1 MIETNPITRLISY
14 ARPYLRK
21 SILAVLML
29 FLVVIMELFIPQLI
43 QRIIDQGIAQ
53 KDMTVIVNTSIL
65 LIGVAIIEAL
75 FSIGNTLLSLRVAQS
90 YAADIRSA
98 LFHKVQSFS
107 FSNMDQFTTGQ
118 LMVRLTSDVNMM
130 QMLVI
135 LSLRLL
141 IRAPLTMAGSVFFM
155 IMSSR
160 ELAMIMLVMLPAT
173 SIVVGVFAAKAL
185 PLFSLVQKK
194 LDKLNQVLQENL
206 AGVRIVKAFVRA
218 EHESKRFDLANTDLM
233 SNNIKVMQLLSILAP
248 ATFLVLNI
256 GTVSILW
263 FGGLQ
268 VIAGTFTVG
277 EVLAFINYMLMT
289 MFPLMMLTMMAG
301 QISAAEASAQRIVEV
316 LDTEIEVKNNSEAA
330 PLPSKSGRVAFENV
344 SFSYNRN
351 ISESVLKNINLVTEA
366 GQTVAILGATGSG
379 KSSLIHLISRFYD
392 VTEGRVTFDGVD
404 VRDILLESLRAQVGI
419 ALQESVLFSGT
430 IRDNIRYG
438 RPDAKKE
445 EVISAAKIAQAHDF
459 IMALPDGY
467 DTLVGQ
473 RGVNLSGGEKQRIA
487 IARALLVQPRVLI
500 LDDSTS
506 SVDVETEIK
515 LQNALDDFMKGRTTF
530 IVAQRISTV
539 LKADKIVVLDKGQ
552 IVAEGTHT
560 ELMTS
565 SPIYREIYDSQ
576 LGNGG
581 ATQ

>member
-1 MIETNPITRLISY
+1 MNPIIRLASY

-29 FLVVIMELFIPQLI
+29 VLVVIVELFIPQLI
-43 QRIIDQGIAQ
+43 QRIIDQGIVQ
-53 KDMTVIVNTSIL
+53 KNMTVIVNTSL
-65 LIGVAIIEAL
+65 LLVGVAVMGAL
-75 FSIGNTLLSLRVAQS
+75 LSIGNTLLSLRVAQS
-90 YAADIRSA
+90 YAADLRSA
-98 LFHKVQSFS
+98 LFHRIQSFS
-107 FSNMDQFTTGQ
+107 FGNMDQFTTGQ

-130 QMLVI
+130 QMLVN

-141 IRAPLTMAGSVFFM
+141 ILAPLSMAGSVFFM
-155 IMSSR
+155 IMISR
-160 ELAMIMLVMLPAT
+160 ELAMIMLIMLPAT
-173 SIVVGVFAAKAL
+173 SIMMWVFAAKAL
-185 PLFSLVQKK
+185 PLFRLVQKK
-194 LDKLNQVLQENL
+194 LDNLNQVLQENL

-218 EHESKRFDLANTDLM
+218 EHESKRFDVANTDLT
-233 SNNIKVMQLLSILAP
+233 SNNIRVMQLLSILMP
-248 ATFLVLNI
+248 AVFLLVNI

-268 VIAGTFTVG
+268 VIADTLTVG
-277 EVLAFINYMLMT
+277 EVLAFVNYMFMT
-289 MFPLMMLTMMAG
+289 IFPLMMLTMMAG
-301 QISAAEASAQRIVEV
+301 QISAAGASAQRIVEV
-316 LDTEIEVKNNSEAA
+316 LDTEIEVRNNSDAR
-330 PLPSKSGRVAFENV
+330 PLPGKSGRVSFENV
-344 SFSYNRN
+344 SFSYNGNSSEPVLRN
-351 ISESVLKNINLVTEA
+351 IDLVAEA
-366 GQTVAILGATGSG
+366 GQTVAVLGATGSG
-379 KSSLIHLISRFYD
+379 KSSLIHLIPRFYD
-392 VTEGRVTFDGVD
+392 VTEGRVTLDGVD

-438 RPDAKKE
+438 RLDAKEE
-445 EVISAAKIAQAHDF
+445 EVVSAAKIAQAHDF

-487 IARALLVQPRVLI
+487 IARALLVQPRVVI

-506 SVDVETEIK
+506 SVDVETETK

-539 LKADKIVVLDKGQ
+539 LKADKIVVLEKGQ

-560 ELMTS
+560 ELMGS

-576 LGNGG
+576 LGNRG